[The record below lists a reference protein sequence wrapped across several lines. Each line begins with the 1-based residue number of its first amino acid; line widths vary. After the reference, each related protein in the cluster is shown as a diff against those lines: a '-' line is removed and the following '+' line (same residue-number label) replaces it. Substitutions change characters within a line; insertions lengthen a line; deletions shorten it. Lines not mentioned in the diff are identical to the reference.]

1 MSPLI
6 LSSENLSGAVF
17 LSTEMIWGIGVDLV
31 DIDRIKNIYLRFDL
45 KFIHRILTDGEID
58 EFYKLHSTRYNYLAG
73 RFAAKEAALKALGT
87 GLGEEMNFHD
97 FSILNQKKTGKP
109 LLNISDKVIRITG
122 NIKTWISISHTNEVA
137 IAMVILETGKEKY
150 E

>member
-1 MSPLI
+1 MFPLI
-6 LSSENLSGAVF
+6 LCSENLSGAVF

-31 DIDRIKNIYLRFDL
+31 DIIRIKNIYLRFNL
-45 KFIHRILTDGEID
+45 KFVQRILTAEEID
-58 EFYKLHSTRYNYLAG
+58 EFYKLGSTRYNYLAG

-87 GLGEEMNFHD
+87 GLDGEMNFHD
-97 FSILNQKKTGKP
+97 FSILSHKKTGKP

-122 NIKTWISISHTNEVA
+122 NIKTWISISHTDEVA
-137 IAMVILETGKEKY
+137 IAMVILETGNNKY